1 MLPLKAAIFTE
12 VRSKHETAASL
23 DDNQLNKLLFH
34 HPDGVR
40 LSLTGFI
47 IVKSIFTVYSFE
59 LPDTI
64 KSRHQRAMSKIDYP
78 YFVTKKRLILFSESD
93 AITIKLCGDV
103 ERFLETYSTF
113 DR

>member
-1 MLPLKAAIFTE
+1 MLSLKEAIFKE
-12 VRSKHETAASL
+12 IRSKHEKARLLT
-23 DDNQLNKLLFH
+23 DDQLNKLIFH

-40 LSLTGFI
+40 LSLAGFI
-47 IVKSIFTVYSFE
+47 IVKAIFTAYSFE
-59 LPDTI
+59 IPDTI

-78 YFVTKKRLILFSESD
+78 YFVTTRRLILFSESD

-103 ERFLETYSTF
+103 EKFLETYSTF